1 MKLVRLN
8 ESSDLEVISPKY
20 DNYDVLKDCHLTD
33 GSNPLVAEIGWG
45 DYRWQRGEY
54 GYYSI
59 YVYGKDGKNY
69 ISVEDEFPWASSA
82 NYWYEY
88 SFRDPS
94 KAIRYA
100 KDIIVK
106 LKKSSLKGDDT
117 ATLKHYLRNVNEP
130 AYYKFTP
137 GAKIDLNP
145 KVFKPIKSNDP
156 NYRAVRNKSLTNGD
170 GPFTNSFEFT
180 DFYDDDAW
188 TANCQLYLY
197 GDDNKNIITM
207 TEYDDIDGLLT
218 SHYHLYE
225 RSYDNPLEA
234 EDIFRKILNSVSKND
249 HIILD
254 NFSQSADEKPIR
266 SKYLGNLRY

>member
-1 MKLVRLN
+1 MKLIRLS
-8 ESSDLEVISPKY
+8 ESAKLDTISSKY
-20 DNYDVLKDCHLTD
+20 DDYDVLKDCRLTD
-33 GSNPLVAEIGWG
+33 GSDPLVAEMNWG
-45 DYRWQRGEY
+45 DYEWQNDEY

-69 ISVEDEFPWASSA
+69 ISVEDDFPWASSA
-82 NYWYEY
+82 TYWYES
-88 SFRDPS
+88 SFRNP
-94 KAIRYA
+94 KEAIRCA
-100 KDIIVK
+100 KEIIED
-106 LKKSSLKGDDT
+106 LENSSSKEDDDDT
-117 ATLKHYLRNVNEP
+117 LKYYLHRVKEP
-130 AYYKFTP
+130 AYNKFTP

-188 TANCQLYLY
+188 TVNCQLYLY

-218 SHYHLYE
+218 AHYHLYE

-234 EDIFRKILNSVSKND
+234 EDIFRKVLNSVSKND